1 MVQCSVNLTGKG
13 TMQVTWRRRGGAV
26 TWLLTPQTPDPE
38 VGVRALLGSPCCVL
52 NQDIFTPQKS
62 TGNTQEA
69 VAPSQQD

>member
-52 NQDIFTPQKS
+52 KQDIFTKKS